1 MSVKRYL
8 SKSELREYKN
18 CAVRSYIAATDLES
32 SLRIMPPVEDQELK
46 LLVMSMR
53 DLSEVLQTKLKSYIE
68 TL

>member
-1 MSVKRYL
+1 MQVKHCP

-32 SLRIMPPVEDQELK
+32 ALRLLPILNDRELS
-46 LLVMSMR
+46 LLVMASR
-53 DLSEVLQTKLKSYIE
+53 DLAEVLQEKLKLYIN

>member
-1 MSVKRYL
+1 MPVKKYL

-32 SLRIMPPVEDQELK
+32 ALRIMPQVDDRELK
-46 LLVMSMR
+46 LLIMSVR